1 MLDSNVV
8 ENIKKI
14 LKHVFTSGNH
24 WKKDVKYWEY
34 CFVFYI
40 DQETKSQL
48 IVFSETIPDSVRKLT
63 KKYLSADLVTI
74 NLAKKTAQEA
84 SAADDEEE
92 EEVKIQ

>member
-1 MLDSNVV
+1 
-8 ENIKKI
+8 
-14 LKHVFTSGNH
+14 
-24 WKKDVKYWEY
+24 
-34 CFVFYI
+34 
-40 DQETKSQL
+40 L